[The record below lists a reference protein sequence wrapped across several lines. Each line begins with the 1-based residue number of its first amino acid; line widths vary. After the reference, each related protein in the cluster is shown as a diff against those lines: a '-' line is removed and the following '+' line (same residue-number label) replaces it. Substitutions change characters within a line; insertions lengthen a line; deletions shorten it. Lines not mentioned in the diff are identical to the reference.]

1 MAAAVAAEGQC
12 TVMISAE
19 FQALSNAAVDAIIVI
34 DERGGVMTFN
44 AAAEKMFGH
53 RAADVVGCN
62 VSMLMPEP
70 DRSRHGGYLQRYLDT
85 GVARIIGI
93 GRETQAQ
100 RADGEVFPVLLSVG
114 EAHSERGRRFVGI
127 IRDLSSQRG
136 TEQRARSLEMRLAQV
151 DRFNLMGEMAAGIA
165 HEINQ
170 PLSAIATYAQA
181 AKRIMQREPADMTLL
196 DEICGKIDEQ
206 ARRAGQVIANL
217 RKFIRKQE
225 IRSQP
230 LALNKIIAD
239 VLNLIEADAHA
250 EGIPV
255 RLDYGRDLPQV
266 RGDAVQL
273 QQVLLNLTR
282 NAVDAMRQG
291 PQKERG
297 ISIVTELGADGTV
310 RMGVGDHGHGVS
322 RQLGDSIFHPFVS
335 TKREGLGVGLAISRT
350 IVQAYGG
357 TLSYADNPEGGTVF
371 TVALPQAGYDD
382 DEKPS
387 EPS

>member
-1 MAAAVAAEGQC
+1 
-12 TVMISAE
+12 MISAE

>member
-1 MAAAVAAEGQC
+1 MV
-12 TVMISAE
+12 SAE
-19 FQALSNAAVDAIIVI
+19 LQALLNAAVDAVVII
-34 DERGGVMTFN
+34 DERGLVTTFN

-53 RAADVVGCN
+53 RAADVIGRN
-62 VSMLMPEP
+62 VASLMPEP
-70 DRSRHGGYLQRYLDT
+70 DRSAHDGYMQRYLET
-85 GVARIIGI
+85 GAARIIGI
-93 GRETQAQ
+93 GRETQAR

-114 EAHSERGRRFVGI
+114 EARNERGRHFVGI

-136 TEQRARSLEMRLAQV
+136 AEQRARALELRLAQV

-181 AKRIMQREPADMTLL
+181 ARRIMQREPADVGLL
-196 DEICGKIDEQ
+196 QEVCGKIDEQ

-217 RKFIRKQE
+217 RKFIRRQE
-225 IRSQP
+225 LSTQP
-230 LALNKIIAD
+230 LDLNKVVAD
-239 VLNLIEADAHA
+239 VVNLIEADAHA

-255 RLDYGRDLPQV
+255 SLDYGRNLPNV

-297 ISIVTELGADGTV
+297 ITIATGLGADGLV
-310 RMGVGDHGHGVS
+310 CMSVADHGHGVS
-322 RQLGDSIFHPFVS
+322 RQLGESIFHPFVS

-350 IVQAYGG
+350 IVQSYGG
-357 TLSYADNPEGGTVF
+357 TLTYADNPDGGGTVF
-371 TVALPQAGYDD
+371 TVAIPRAADDEGDTAAPQA
-382 DEKPS
+382 
-387 EPS
+387 